1 MCYYIIN
8 YAVFFFLFSFSV
20 PPTILPGPTE
30 LTVTAGKLVTLP
42 CMSDGVP
49 EPTVTW
55 QKDGTP
61 LRLDV
66 PGLRQQ
72 ATGSL
77 QIPVAKESDI
87 GSYTCLVYNDAGRNT
102 RTITLTVHSEYGLNC
117 RA

>member
-1 MCYYIIN
+1 MS
-8 YAVFFFLFSFSV
+8 FFVCLFVSV

-30 LTVTAGKLVTLP
+30 LTVLSGKLVTLP

-55 QKDGTP
+55 QKDGAP

-72 ATGSL
+72 PSGSL
-77 QIPVAKESDI
+77 QILVARESDI
-87 GSYTCLVYNDAGRNT
+87 GSYTCLVSNDAGRNT
-102 RTITLTVHSEYGLNC
+102 RTITLTVHSEYWVLYMSC
-117 RA
+117 V